1 MTEDIKKE
9 EATKA
14 ETETKV
20 EDAETSED
28 VKSEKKKEKKEKK
41 SKDKEA
47 LEKLQKEFDEYKA
60 SHLRV
65 LAEYDNYRKR
75 TAQEKL
81 ATYGNAVADTV
92 KSILPVADNMDRAL
106 SLENGDLESFK
117 KGVEMI
123 ANQFSQAFEK
133 LNIVPFGEVGDNFD
147 PELHQAIGMVDS
159 EDVESGCVAAV
170 FQKGYKLNDKVI
182 RPAMVQV
189 AN

>member
-9 EATKA
+9 NEEAT
-14 ETETKV
+14 EVPVTEGTETQEKP
-20 EDAETSED
+20 E
-28 VKSEKKKEKKEKK
+28 KKKKEKKN
-41 SKDKEA
+41 KDKEA
-47 LEKLQKEFDEYKA
+47 LEKLQKEFDDYKA
-60 SHLRV
+60 AHLRV

-75 TAQEKL
+75 TANEKL

-92 KSILPVADNMDRAL
+92 KALLPVADNMDRAL

-123 ANQFSQAFEK
+123 ANQFNQAFEK
-133 LNIVPFGEVGDNFD
+133 LNITKFAEVGDEFD

-159 EDVESGCVAAV
+159 EEVESGHIAAV
-170 FQKGYKLNDKVI
+170 FQKGYKLNDKVV

>member
-1 MTEDIKKE
+1 MTI
-9 EATKA
+9 TR
-14 ETETKV
+14 
-20 EDAETSED
+20 
-28 VKSEKKKEKKEKK
+28 
-41 SKDKEA
+41 
-47 LEKLQKEFDEYKA
+47 L
-60 SHLRV
+60 HLRV

-81 ATYGNAVADTV
+81 ATYGNAVSDTV
-92 KSILPVADNMDRAL
+92 QALLPVADNMERAL
-106 SLENGDLESFK
+106 SLENGDLDSFK

-123 ANQFSQAFEK
+123 ANQFKQAFDK
-133 LNIVPFGEVGDNFD
+133 LNITSFGEVGDNFD